1 MLSTFCDRRTLLRLS
16 GATLSTIGIAGCLN
30 RQSSIDQPVTM
41 TEDFGFDPKTKTIET
56 GQTVTWTNTSDVDH
70 TVTAYGDKIPD
81 GATYFASGGFESER
95 AARTNVTE
103 GLIAPGNEYEHTF
116 EEPGTYEYYC
126 VPHESSG
133 MVGTVQ
139 IE

>member
-1 MLSTFCDRRTLLRLS
+1 
-16 GATLSTIGIAGCLN
+16 
-30 RQSSIDQPVTM
+30 M
-41 TEDFGFDPKTKTIET
+41 TGDFGFDPKIKTIEP

-70 TVTAYGDKIPD
+70 TVTAYGDRIPD

-95 AARTNVTE
+95 AARNHVTE
-103 GLIAPGNEYEHTF
+103 GLIASGSEYEHTF
-116 EEPGTYEYYC
+116 EEPGTHEYYC

-139 IE
+139 VE